1 MLDIIYHGDITHT
14 KTRYV
19 QASST
24 PHSYRYLYMTYGDIT
39 STKLDL
45 YNLLVYNLWLHV
57 LDMSVMETLLVQGLD
72 LYKLLVYL

>member
-19 QASST
+19 QASFTS
-24 PHSYRYLYMTYGDIT
+24 HNYRYLYMTYRDIT

-45 YNLLVYNLWLHV
+45 YKLLVYNLWLHV

-72 LYKLLVYL
+72 LYKPLFYL